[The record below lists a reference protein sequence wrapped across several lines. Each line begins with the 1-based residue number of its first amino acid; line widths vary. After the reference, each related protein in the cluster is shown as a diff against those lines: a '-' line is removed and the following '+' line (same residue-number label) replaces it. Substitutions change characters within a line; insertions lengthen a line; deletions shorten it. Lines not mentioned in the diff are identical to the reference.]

1 MRQPAFE
8 RAEELRSKLMHDRLG
23 SHLIFERFPDTES
36 VATAVFPD
44 ENGRPRHVHY
54 SGISMATGDS
64 DLARRLAQAR
74 SDAADA
80 IRRAEEAV
88 AKVRA
93 AAQRRAAGQRRVN
106 EQPVALLRDAL
117 RHSEQ
122 ESVARDEFVA
132 MVAHEIRQPLHAA
145 LGSMAVL
152 AATSDETGSRDRALG
167 TLRRQLT
174 HIDRLIGDLLDVTR
188 NALDRL
194 DLRLERVD
202 VALMMKA
209 VAVDV
214 QPLMDRCHHTLETEV
229 PAPGIAAVN
238 GDPLRLHQVFLNL
251 LENAAKYTPEGGLV
265 RFACRR
271 EGHDVMIA
279 VQDSGPG
286 IPEADREAVFEMFTR
301 KAVGSGA
308 GAGIGLAVVKALV
321 VRHGGTVAITSGPGD
336 RGTEVRVLLPAL

>member
-1 MRQPAFE
+1 M
-8 RAEELRSKLMHDRLG
+8 
-23 SHLIFERFPDTES
+23 
-36 VATAVFPD
+36 TAVFKD
-44 ENGRPRHVHY
+44 ENGRLRHVNY
-54 SGISMATGDS
+54 SSTSMGTGDS

-93 AAQRRAAGQRRVN
+93 AAERRAAGQHRVS

-117 RHSEQ
+117 RHTEQ

-132 MVAHEIRQPLHAA
+132 MLAHEIRQPLHAA

-167 TLRRQLT
+167 SLRRQLT

-194 DLRLERVD
+194 DLRLEHVD

-209 VAVDV
+209 VAADV
-214 QPLMDRCHHTLETEV
+214 QPLMDRCHHTFETEV
-229 PAPGIAAVN
+229 PAPGVAAVS

-265 RFACRR
+265 RFACHRD
-271 EGHDVMIA
+271 GGGVMIA

-301 KAVGSGA
+301 KAAGS

-321 VRHGGTVAITSGPGD
+321 ARHGGTVAITSGPGD